1 MHFQLLMLKALMRT
15 QNISKFEVKWNIHF
29 VIYMNNLIVMCNVKY
44 VSKDS
49 ELNLEILLNQFTIKL
64 FADTFQR
71 RDVKMSSGLE
81 FEMGRRRRMTLARDQ
96 DGGIVK

>member
-29 VIYMNNLIVMCNVKY
+29 VIYMKNLIVMCNVKY

-49 ELNLEILLNQFTIKL
+49 ELNLEILLNQFGNIN
-64 FADTFQR
+64 
-71 RDVKMSSGLE
+71 GLTLGFFGTE
-81 FEMGRRRRMTLARDQ
+81 MTLNFH
-96 DGGIVK
+96 